1 MKKIILMVVAIFMIG
16 TTTAF
21 AKELR
26 EVVFKVEQMMCQN
39 CEKKVKNNI
48 KFEKGLK
55 SFDTDLKEKTVTI
68 TYDPEKTNVEK
79 LQEGFRRFKYEV
91 VVVEDKVKESKK

>member
-79 LQEGFRRFKYEV
+79 LQEGFRRFKYEA